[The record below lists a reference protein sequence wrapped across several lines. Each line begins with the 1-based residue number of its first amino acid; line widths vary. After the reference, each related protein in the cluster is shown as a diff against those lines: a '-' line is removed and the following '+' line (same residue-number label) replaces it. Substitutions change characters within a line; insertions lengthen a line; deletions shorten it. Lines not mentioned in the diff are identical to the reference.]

1 MNGGVTMSHEEA
13 QDAAVGQGVARA
25 EFNDVRIVGAQTT
38 ILCAD
43 CCEEAFE
50 ATKKSESKPAP

>member
-1 MNGGVTMSHEEA
+1 MSHEEA
-13 QDAAVGQGVARA
+13 RDAAVGQASHA
-25 EFNDVRIVGAQTT
+25 EFNDVRIVGARTT

-50 ATKKSESKPAP
+50 ATKKSERKPAA